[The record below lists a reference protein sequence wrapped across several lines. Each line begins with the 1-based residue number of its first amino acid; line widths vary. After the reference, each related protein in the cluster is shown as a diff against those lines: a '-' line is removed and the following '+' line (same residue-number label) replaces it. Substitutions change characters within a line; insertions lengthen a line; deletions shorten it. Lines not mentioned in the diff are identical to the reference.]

1 MKKLGAMGL
10 LLLSLAA
17 LPCVAQAQQLA
28 YTAKDVHLR
37 AGPGRDYPVVAILPA
52 GFEISVLGCLSSYSW
67 CDVLAASSRGWVYA
81 GNIYFPYQG
90 SNVPVLTYGAQIGV
104 AVLSF
109 VLLDYW
115 THHYYDRPFYR
126 QREQWVH
133 RPRPPQQL
141 HPGAPRPQPPQQVRP
156 GTQRPQPA
164 QPDRPSVQRPHPPQP
179 VRPGV
184 QRPQPPQKAGADGQ
198 RPQSPRQDGPRR

>member
-10 LLLSLAA
+10 LMLSLAA
-17 LPCVAQAQQLA
+17 LPFVAQAQQLA
-28 YTAKDVHLR
+28 YTSKEVHLR

-81 GNIYFPYQG
+81 GNIYYPYQG
-90 SNVPVLTYGAQIGV
+90 SNVPVLNYGVQLGI

-109 VLLDYW
+109 ILLDYW
-115 THHYYDRPFYR
+115 ADHYHDRPFYR

-133 RPRPPQQL
+133 RPRPLQQV
-141 HPGAPRPQPPQQVRP
+141 HPGAPRPQPPRQIRP
-156 GTQRPQPA
+156 GTQHPQPA
-164 QPDRPSVQRPHPPQP
+164 QPDRPKA
-179 VRPGV
+179 
-184 QRPQPPQKAGADGQ
+184 QRPQAPQKTGADGP
-198 RPQSPRQDGPRR
+198 RPQSPRQEGPRK